1 MGTRIVCKCIVTEIY
16 YLDQLIILSVHMSVQ
31 FELCVWNMFAG
42 KDVVILQNLLLRSPF
57 VKPIDTTG
65 IYDNNTAHAV
75 ASYQNGNHLPRYS
88 NNPGRG
94 GGGTRWILGWGGAAQ
109 PLIPWPRVRQK
120 SLIFRP
126 KTEFLFLIP
135 CLRHLN
141 RNHTLCKTIIN
152 IETYLIHWQSQ
163 N

>member
-1 MGTRIVCKCIVTEIY
+1 
-16 YLDQLIILSVHMSVQ
+16 
-31 FELCVWNMFAG
+31 MFAG

-94 GGGTRWILGWGGAAQ
+94 GGGVLD
-109 PLIPWPRVRQK
+109 K
-120 SLIFRP
+120 SLGGEVRLSPSYPDPI
-126 KTEFLFLIP
+126 
-135 CLRHLN
+135 
-141 RNHTLCKTIIN
+141 
-152 IETYLIHWQSQ
+152 
-163 N
+163 